1 MNTALLY
8 YYYYTALLYY
18 YTTLLST
25 YTLLLSTN
33 NKYQCSLQYKSFG
46 LIINFR
52 LITFRLIINIS
63 VRLNEQMQKY

>member
-8 YYYYTALLYY
+8 YYYYYTTLLYY

-33 NKYQCSLQYKSFG
+33 NKYQCPLQYKSF
-46 LIINFR
+46 R
-52 LITFRLIINIS
+52 LISFRLIINIS

>member
-33 NKYQCSLQYKSFG
+33 NKYQCLLQYKSFR

-52 LITFRLIINIS
+52 LINFRLIINIS